1 MKISEVM
8 TAPPVCV
15 APHDPL
21 TEVTGQMAEHTVG
34 SVLGV
39 EHGALHGMV
48 TERDLAV
55 RGLGG
60 GLGTSAQVDRV
71 MSPRVTTV
79 EAADELQVA
88 YRTFR
93 RTGIHR
99 LPVLEAGRVV
109 GVLTIDDLLLD
120 VFRRLSDLLGP
131 VTWNVLKEPSAPPP
145 SAGPP
150 G

>member
-15 APHDPL
+15 APDVPL
-21 TEVTGQMAEHTVG
+21 SEVTRQMAEHAVG
-34 SVLGV
+34 SVLV
-39 EHGALHGMV
+39 VDHGALHGIV
-48 TERDLAV
+48 TDRDLAV
-55 RGLGG
+55 RGLGR
-60 GLGTSAQVDRV
+60 GLDRSARVDRV
-71 MSPRVTTV
+71 MSPNVTTV
-79 EAADELQVA
+79 DAADELQVA

-93 RTGIHR
+93 RTGIRR

-109 GVLTIDDLLLD
+109 GVLTIDDLFLD

-131 VTWNVLKEPSAPPP
+131 VAWSVLKEPPP
-145 SAGPP
+145 SAGSP